1 MPSDPGK
8 SRLRSFLPVESGL
21 AILWSGLLLMA
32 GLEREVEAAP
42 PDPEGSGR
50 VVWLAP
56 EESKVVIAWASDGS
70 ADPSAAAADARSVWG
85 ELLVE
90 TIDEV
95 IHPIRSGW
103 DLVAPVRSSLV
114 PNPEA
119 LIHAVA
125 DDGRTWL
132 QGVRWQDPVVIQR
145 GLMSLGARL
154 MGGGRFRLPEQR
166 LDVLLAEPW
175 LLIGPQNGR
184 WLDSTADRL
193 RDPEWESVRPFE
205 TPRSNGPQPGAIEV
219 VLRHAAPTGG
229 ATLLSIHPQNRFS
242 ADIDFLGEY
251 DASPLPIRTAVRLDT
266 SPIARLDGRMACV
279 MQEGGV
285 GLLDPM
291 IIRHASSVPELV
303 PEAWIRR
310 RFAPRRLVAIDG
322 ESVILGELGA
332 IEVPSV
338 CIAVPMRGGEA
349 VDPRKLEDAVDA
361 WLASAGTAVRSN
373 WDEGASS
380 GVERSRDGRLRHF
393 SLGPGFLEA
402 VDGHP
407 AALAASLDWT
417 VCGGIDDDRGWLV
430 VGSSPRIVR
439 RVSEAL
445 EPVGDDDGSPRLT
458 VDSRAMWGVASPS
471 RIGLQ
476 LSELGLLRGRG
487 SDAVAAG
494 DATLLQRAS
503 VWLEQFDHVEWSTE
517 RQDDRAVQGRVRIRL
532 TRVSAAQEW
541 NPESLPETDASAPG
555 GRTAGGRTSSP

>member
-1 MPSDPGK
+1 M
-8 SRLRSFLPVESGL
+8 
-21 AILWSGLLLMA
+21 ILWGGFLLAA
-32 GLEREVEAAP
+32 GLGRAVDATP
-42 PDPEGSGR
+42 PEPRGSDR
-50 VVWLAP
+50 IVWLAP
-56 EESKVVIAWASDGS
+56 EESKVVIAWAADGS
-70 ADPSAAAADARSVWG
+70 VDSSAKAADARGVWG

-90 TIDEV
+90 TIDAV
-95 IHPIRSGW
+95 VHPIQSGW
-103 DLVAPVRSSLV
+103 DRVAPVMSSLV

-119 LIHAVA
+119 FIHAVA
-125 DDGRTWL
+125 DDGRTWF
-132 QGVRWQDPVVIQR
+132 QGVRWQDPAVVQR
-145 GLMSLGARL
+145 GLMALGARL

-193 RDPEWESVRPFE
+193 RDPERETFRPFE
-205 TPRSNGPQPGAIEV
+205 TPRSKGPLPGAIEV
-219 VLRHAAPTGG
+219 VLRHAAPVGG
-229 ATLLSIHPQNRFS
+229 ATLLSIRPQSRFA
-242 ADIDFLGEY
+242 ADIEILGEY
-251 DASPLPIRTAVRLDT
+251 DVSPLPIRTAVRLDA

-310 RFAPRRLVAIDG
+310 RFAPRRLVVIDG
-322 ESVILGELGA
+322 ESVVLEELGA

-338 CIAVPMRGGEA
+338 CIAVPMRAGEP
-349 VDPRKLEDAVDA
+349 VDRRKLEDAVDA
-361 WLASAGTAVRSN
+361 WLVSAGTAARSSWN
-373 WDEGASS
+373 GEASS
-380 GVERSRDGRLRHF
+380 GVQRSRDGRLRHF
-393 SLGPGFLEA
+393 SLGSGLLDA

-417 VCGGIDDDRGWLV
+417 VCGGIENDRGWLV

-445 EPVGDDDGSPRLT
+445 EPLEDDEGAPRLT
-458 VDSRAMWGVASPS
+458 VDSRATWGVVSPS

-487 SDAVAAG
+487 SDAAATR
-494 DATLLQRAS
+494 DATILQRAS
-503 VWLEQFDHVEWSTE
+503 VWLERFDHLEWSTE

-532 TRVSAAQEW
+532 ARVSAARDW
-541 NPESLPETDASAPG
+541 NPESIPETDASAPG
-555 GRTAGGRTSSP
+555 DQAAGERTSSP